1 MNASEYA
8 QRLKNTGRNDTCPCG
23 SGKKY
28 KICHLPEDE
37 AARHEEMVK
46 AAKEREAALASASED
61 QSDEDKAAAA
71 KNDKKRRDDH
81 RRASVKATSG
91 TDRHT
96 NIPRRGAV

>member
-1 MNASEYA
+1 MNASDYA

-37 AARHEEMVK
+37 AARHVEMTK
-46 AAKEREAALASASED
+46 AAKEREAALAAADAE
-61 QSDEDKAAAA
+61 QTDEEKTAAA

-81 RRASVKATSG
+81 KRAAVKATSG